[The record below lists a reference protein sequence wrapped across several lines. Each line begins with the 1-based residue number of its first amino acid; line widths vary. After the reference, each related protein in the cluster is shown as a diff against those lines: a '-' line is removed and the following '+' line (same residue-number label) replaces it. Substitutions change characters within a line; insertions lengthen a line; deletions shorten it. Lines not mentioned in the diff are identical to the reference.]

1 MQIQVGTDDFS
12 YVRAKNLKFVDKT
25 LFIKEIFDNDGT
37 RVTLITRPRRF
48 GKTFNL
54 STLHNFLASE
64 VGNRKTAGLFDGLK
78 ISTVDNGHYMQYQ
91 GKYPVIFISFKDA
104 NNKKFDEV
112 IASLGALMQETFR
125 NYSYLQHSNKL
136 SQELKD
142 LFVVYLKDKDRLIAD
157 LGTSLQFLC
166 ELLFKHHD
174 VMPWLLIDEYD
185 TPIQSGY
192 LNNYYNEITNLMSAM
207 FGAALKTNLYIDRT
221 VMTGILR
228 VAQASLFSGLNNV
241 NVYSILNSKYSEH
254 FGFTESEVH
263 DLLQEEGLHNKEDEV
278 RSWYN
283 GYIFGGTTVYNPWS
297 MGNYVK
303 KKGLLRAYWVNTS
316 GDHLIRSLLSDSDD
330 SIKIRKQFDALLKG
344 EDVIQ
349 EIDENIVFGDL
360 KTNSLATLSLLLM
373 AGYLKVV
380 SFKINEYDE
389 TICNC
394 AIPNKEVQILYRKMI
409 TSWLSV
415 NDDSGSWYRKFLG
428 SLLIGDIDNF
438 KDNFGQVLSKIVS
451 VHDTARNSENF
462 YHGFMLGLTASLEP
476 DEYEVKSNKES
487 GFGRYD
493 LVIFPKDIT
502 KYAVIFEFKSIV
514 VKPSKE
520 GLTESLETKLEQ
532 GAQEALAQINDKQYI
547 VEAEYRGLKNII
559 KIGIAFHG
567 RSFSLASEGGISNL

>member
-12 YVRAKNLKFVDKT
+12 EVRTNNFKFIDKT
-25 LFIKEIFDNDGT
+25 LFIKEIFDNAST
-37 RVTLITRPRRF
+37 KVTLITRPRRF

-64 VGNRKTAGLFDGLK
+64 VGSQKTAGLFDGLK

-91 GKYPVIFISFKDA
+91 GKYPVIFISFKDIKA
-104 NNKKFDEV
+104 NDFDKAYSDLYELIIATFNAHNYLEHSEKISRVNREQFTAFLNKEV
-112 IASLGALMQETFR
+112 NESEIKNSLKTLTAC
-125 NYSYLQHSNKL
+125 
-136 SQELKD
+136 
-142 LFVVYLKDKDRLIAD
+142 LF
-157 LGTSLQFLC
+157 
-166 ELLFKHHD
+166 EHHG
-174 VMPWLLIDEYD
+174 VRPWLLIDEYD

-192 LNNYYNEITNLMSAM
+192 LNNYYNEITDLMRAM
-207 FGAALKTNLYIDRT
+207 FGAALKTNPYLGRSVI
-221 VMTGILR
+221 TGILR

-241 NVYSILNSKYSEH
+241 NVHSILDTEYSEH

-263 DLLQEEGLHNKEDEV
+263 DLLQEAGLQDKEAEV
-278 RSWYN
+278 KSWYN

-297 MGNYVK
+297 IGNYVK
-303 KKGLLRAYWVNTS
+303 KKGLLQPYWVNTS
-316 GDHLIRSLLSDSDD
+316 GDHLIRSLLSDSTD
-330 SIKIRKQFDALLKG
+330 SLEIRKQFDALLKG

-349 EIDENIVFGDL
+349 EINENIVFGDL
-360 KTNSLATLSLLLM
+360 KTNSLAPLSLLLM
-373 AGYLKVV
+373 AGYLKVTSYV
-380 SFKINEYDE
+380 STNRGKK
-389 TICNC
+389 ICNC
-394 AIPNKEVQILYRKMI
+394 AIPNKEVQSLYSDMI
-409 TSWLSV
+409 QSWLSV

-428 SLLIGDIDNF
+428 SLLNGDIDNF

-487 GFGRYD
+487 GLGRYD

-502 KYAVIFEFKSIV
+502 KYAIIFEFKSIE
-514 VKPSKE
+514 VKTSKKS
-520 GLTESLETKLEQ
+520 LTKKLEQ
-532 GAQEALAQINDKQYI
+532 GAQEALAQINDKQYV